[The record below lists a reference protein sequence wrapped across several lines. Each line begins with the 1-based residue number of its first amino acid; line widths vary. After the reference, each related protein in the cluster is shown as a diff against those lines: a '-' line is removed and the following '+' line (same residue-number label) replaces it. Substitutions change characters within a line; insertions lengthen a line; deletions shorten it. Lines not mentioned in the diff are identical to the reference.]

1 MECVSEAQE
10 AKGVMCMYRNGKSYL
25 LDIMKKEGELLSAK
39 RIKEMEYHP
48 SKDANNYYII
58 TCPFC
63 GAKTR
68 AQVRGY
74 GSRGRRCSGCSAM
87 FRSEWATRKIND

>member
-1 MECVSEAQE
+1 MECVSEAQK
-10 AKGVMCMYRNGKSYL
+10 AKGVICMYGEDYL
-25 LDIMKKEGELLSAK
+25 EGEVKDEGVMRSARK
-39 RIKEMEYHP
+39 ITEREYQP
-48 SKDANNYYII
+48 SKDANNYYVI

-68 AQVRGY
+68 AQARGY

-87 FRSEWATRKIND
+87 FKGEWATRKDL

>member
-1 MECVSEAQE
+1 MECVFKAQE
-10 AKGVMCMYRNGKSYL
+10 VEGVMCMYGEDYL
-25 LDIMKKEGELLSAK
+25 QSEVNDEGVMRSARK
-39 RIKEMEYHP
+39 ITEREYHP
-48 SKDANNYYII
+48 SKDANNYFII